1 MASKE
6 SITPSKTSI
15 SIQFTPSTKKS
26 VCINCGK
33 REEKDKYKTTLYKN
47 NEKTGACD
55 LIETYLGIQ
64 VSPLLHVDSL
74 CQNCHRSLLTL
85 QTKVTNFQRSYQRT
99 VETLKK
105 THGKTSKKRL
115 PFSVASPES
124 KRRSIDN
131 QFLPGGA
138 NDENE
143 STDKTARVS
152 F

>member
-1 MASKE
+1 MENGKK
-6 SITPSKTSI
+6 KTN
-15 SIQFTPSTKKS
+15 TRLNCTKIMKKQ
-26 VCINCGK
+26 V
-33 REEKDKYKTTLYKN
+33 
-47 NEKTGACD
+47 TGACD
-55 LIETYLGIQ
+55 LTETYLGIQ
-64 VSPLLHVDSL
+64 VSSLLHVDSL

-99 VETLKK
+99 VQILKK

-115 PFSVASPES
+115 PFSEASPES
-124 KRRSIDN
+124 KTRSIDN